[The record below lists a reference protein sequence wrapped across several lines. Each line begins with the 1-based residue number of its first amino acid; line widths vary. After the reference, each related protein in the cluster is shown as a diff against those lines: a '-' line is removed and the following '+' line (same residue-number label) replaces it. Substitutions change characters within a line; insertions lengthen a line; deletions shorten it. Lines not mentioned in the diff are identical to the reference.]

1 MEKIQKIVV
10 TGGTGFV
17 GRKLCALLSNKNY
30 EVVVLSRS
38 TERAKKI
45 FGEKVSAVLWD
56 GKTHAPLVD
65 LLQENT
71 AIVNLIGENIGSGR
85 WTSKKLSKIINSR
98 VDAGNAITT
107 AIEKSQTKPAA
118 LIQASG
124 IGYYGNQHDKIL
136 DENSTQNPSTLTDIA
151 TQWEKSVE
159 KVTSMGVRLAIFRLG
174 VVLGKDGGFLSRV
187 VLPFKFFMGG
197 HQGSGEQWIS
207 WIHIN
212 DVIYAILYLIENE
225 KLEGVFNLSSE
236 NPVQAREFY
245 RHLGKVLNRPS
256 WLPVPGF
263 AMRLLLGEM
272 ADELILSGQRAM
284 PKRLLENGYQFDF
297 SDLKQALTDLMESD

>member
-1 MEKIQKIVV
+1 MDKIQKIVV

-17 GRKLCALLSNKNY
+17 GRKLCALLSNENY
-30 EVVVLSRS
+30 EVVVLTRS
-38 TERAKKI
+38 IERAKNI
-45 FGEKVSAVLWD
+45 LGEKVSAVLWD
-56 GKTHAPLVD
+56 GKSHAPLID
-65 LLQENT
+65 LMTENT

-98 VDAGNAITT
+98 VDAGKAITT

-118 LIQASG
+118 LIQAAG

-159 KVTSMGVRLAIFRLG
+159 KISSIGVRLAIFRLG
-174 VVLGKDGGFLSRV
+174 VVLGRDGGFLSKV

-225 KLEGVFNLSSE
+225 KLEGVFNLSSK
-236 NPVQAREFY
+236 NPVQAKEFY
-245 RHLGKVLNRPS
+245 RQLGKVLNRPS
-256 WLPVPGF
+256 WLPVPAF

-272 ADELILSGQRAM
+272 ADELILSGQRAI

-297 SDLKQALTDLMESD
+297 SDLKQALADLMESD